1 MEEYLKKLIR
11 KYIIRKENKTYSNYI
26 KVRKELK
33 ELKQV
38 NQELKDINHRLLD
51 LIALK
56 NIKIRELDL
65 GQRYDNN

>member
-1 MEEYLKKLIR
+1 MKDYLKKLIR

-38 NQELKDINHRLLD
+38 NQELKNINHRLLD

>member
-1 MEEYLKKLIR
+1 MKNYLKKLIR
-11 KYIIRKENKTYSNYI
+11 KYIIKKENNTYSNYI

-38 NQELKDINHRLLD
+38 NQELKNINHRLLD

>member
-11 KYIIRKENKTYSNYI
+11 KYIIRKENNTYSNYI

-51 LIALK
+51 LIALDYL
-56 NIKIRELDL
+56 EV
-65 GQRYDNN
+65 

>member
-1 MEEYLKKLIR
+1 MKEYLKKLIR
-11 KYIIRKENKTYSNYI
+11 KYIIRKENKSYSNYI

-33 ELKQV
+33 DLKQV
-38 NQELKDINHRLLD
+38 NQELKNINHRLLD

>member
-1 MEEYLKKLIR
+1 MKEYLKKLIR

-38 NQELKDINHRLLD
+38 NQELKNINHRLLD

>member
-1 MEEYLKKLIR
+1 MKEYLKKLIR
-11 KYIIRKENKTYSNYI
+11 KYIIRKENKSYSNYI

-38 NQELKDINHRLLD
+38 NQELKNINHRLLD

>member
-11 KYIIRKENKTYSNYI
+11 KYIIRKENNTYSNYI

-38 NQELKDINHRLLD
+38 NQELKNINHRLLD